1 MLIGLGASAISS
13 FAGLI
18 AQNEKNS
25 GRYRMKAGEGQLTVT
40 RGIHRSA
47 DDRYRGSII
56 EKLLCEGRSRVGARM
71 FAEVAPRLSPFI
83 ERRLVSIDRE
93 WLRIEPDGLPYARTI
108 ASFFDAYRSVS
119 PRQFSSAV

>member
-1 MLIGLGASAISS
+1 M
-13 FAGLI
+13 
-18 AQNEKNS
+18 ET
-25 GRYRMKAGEGQLTVT
+25 RMELGEGSVPSAVVTQFDTSPDLT
-40 RGIHRSA
+40 A

-108 ASFFDAYRSVS
+108 ASLFDAYRSVS